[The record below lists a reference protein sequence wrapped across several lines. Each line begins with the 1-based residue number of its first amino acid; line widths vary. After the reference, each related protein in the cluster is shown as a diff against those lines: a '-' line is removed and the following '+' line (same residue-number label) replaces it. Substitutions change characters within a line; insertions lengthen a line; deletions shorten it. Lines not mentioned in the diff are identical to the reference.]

1 MIRFVTP
8 FRKYCTAVKV
18 HLTLAGFWALLAIPG
33 VTLWKDSILFVIAV
47 SIYANFVGHISS
59 YQAAASAG
67 VDDATHEKLNAI
79 ADALADFLEASGF
92 PERACELR
100 NTVGLEEDE

>member
-1 MIRFVTP
+1 MRHF
-8 FRKYCTAVKV
+8 FAKNLTAVKI
-18 HLTLAGFWALLAIPG
+18 HIALASFWVLIAIPG

-79 ADALADFLEASGF
+79 ADALADFLAECGHPDHAT
-92 PERACELR
+92 ELR
-100 NTVGLEEDE
+100 RTVGLELEE